1 MALVFNIY
9 FAFGSGGMTFEIRM
23 NATCHYTIK
32 LKVKYV
38 YLEFNCFLIFYVKT
52 GAFSNIL

>member
-1 MALVFNIY
+1 
-9 FAFGSGGMTFEIRM
+9 MTFEIRM